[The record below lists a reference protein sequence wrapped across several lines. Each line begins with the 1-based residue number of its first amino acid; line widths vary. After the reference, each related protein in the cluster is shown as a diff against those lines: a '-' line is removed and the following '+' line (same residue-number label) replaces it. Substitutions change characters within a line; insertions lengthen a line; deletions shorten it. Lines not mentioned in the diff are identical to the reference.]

1 MVEKALEKAE
11 NLRQARQLDEARETL
26 IDALEH
32 GVEIAQ
38 IYYRLGN
45 IYFDLKDYDKA
56 EYTYRRAIDHDEKHI
71 NAHHNLS
78 VVFRKQ
84 NRIAESIKQRK
95 KAGKIAR
102 QNPDK
107 IEFSDDQMTT
117 LRGFARKVM
126 WFGLGLVA
134 IIIVLVLIFIS

>member
-56 EYTYRRAIDHDEKHI
+56 EYTYRRAIDTDPKHI

-95 KAGKIAR
+95 KASKIAR

-107 IEFSDDQMTT
+107 IEFSEDQVKT
-117 LRGFARKVM
+117 LKGFARKII
-126 WFGLGLVA
+126 WFGLGLVGL
-134 IIIVLVLIFIS
+134 IIVLVLILIS